1 MSGQTSS
8 AASEKT
14 VPVIPDLGTAVKAAE
29 QSVSQVEIDAQR
41 IRSSIARLTSNSID
55 GLESLTSE
63 LEELQKFLR
72 SEVQRVQSDIESA
85 VAGVKIIIETI
96 APWKSSPA
104 AAAST
109 PRSVRAGPA
118 ANIEASQA
126 RR

>member
-8 AASEKT
+8 AASEKSVAV
-14 VPVIPDLGTAVKAAE
+14 VPDPGAAVKAAE
-29 QSVSQVEIDAQR
+29 QNVSQVEIDAQR
-41 IRSSIARLTSNSID
+41 IKSSIARLTSNSID

-63 LEELQKFLR
+63 LEDLQKFLR
-72 SEVQRVQSDIESA
+72 SEVQRVQSEIESA

-96 APWKSSPA
+96 APWKSPA

-109 PRSVRAGPA
+109 PRNVRAGPA
-118 ANIEASQA
+118 ANIEVGQA